1 MMFFPP
7 FSLFILLKCQVFK
20 KTNRKVVLQPITLKH
35 RKKEEKPFI
44 HLSLQRSFILF
55 MMIIC
60 RLNTA
65 PPFTLCF
72 IRCCRNVWTGTW
84 GRFIFAWFQKT
95 ITLSNLAVRLQLMLN
110 AECSSY
116 ITLAPTSSFAGFLSP
131 RFDFKILESVAH
143 PCWFA
148 LSSQT
153 DRSPLS
159 RIKTSLWFWPL
170 VFCFFCCFF

>member
-1 MMFFPP
+1 MWMYLDTYNVLLSYPCPPHSDGMFVFIYKWC
-7 FSLFILLKCQVFK
+7 FSPLFILLKCQVFK

-110 AECSSY
+110 AKDE
-116 ITLAPTSSFAGFLSP
+116 L
-131 RFDFKILESVAH
+131 
-143 PCWFA
+143 
-148 LSSQT
+148 
-153 DRSPLS
+153 
-159 RIKTSLWFWPL
+159 
-170 VFCFFCCFF
+170 